1 MPDTAR
7 MIRRDRV
14 SHEFSD
20 EAYLVYLQRRVII
33 ITYDSGETVAVMVTV
48 FFCLQL
54 SLL

>member
-20 EAYLVYLQRRVII
+20 EAYLFIYK
-33 ITYDSGETVAVMVTV
+33 GE
-48 FFCLQL
+48 
-54 SLL
+54 